1 VPALLPY
8 IIELIFLPQKV
19 RREKDP
25 RSLLRQAPRRDGPR
39 RIERRSHR
47 GSQGDDAAFSR
58 LTVVVTRYCFRR
70 VSRQTITTQAF
81 SEK

>member
-1 VPALLPY
+1 MPALPPY
-8 IIELIFLPQKV
+8 IIEPIFL
-19 RREKDP
+19 RRKHDARKTLEAFSA
-25 RSLLRQAPRRDGPR
+25 RLRDGPR
-39 RIERRSHR
+39 RIERLSHR